1 LLPQQKAAKR
11 GFFAFMPYT
20 YIIFSESLNRF
31 YTGSTR
37 DSVDVRLCKHNN
49 RHSGFTAGA
58 TDWVV
63 VFSEY
68 FDNYVDA
75 RAREFQIKAWKSRR
89 SIIQLIEKTRNG

>member
-1 LLPQQKAAKR
+1 
-11 GFFAFMPYT
+11 MPYT
-20 YIIFSESLNRF
+20 YILFSESLNRF

-37 DSVDVRLCKHNN
+37 DTVDVRLYKHNN

-58 TDWVV
+58 RDWVV

-75 RAREFQIKAWKSRR
+75 RARELQIKAWKSRR
-89 SIIQLIEKTRNG
+89 SIIQLIEKTRNGSGHPG